1 MKRFTLL
8 ELLIVISVLG
18 ILMTILIPSLTT
30 AKKSAMMAVSIS
42 NLGQIYTASMGY
54 TTDNGGKLIRGIVPD
69 ENFANGT
76 SSELQYS
83 WDDCLMEGYLGSIPK
98 SERLGRYPKYDKLF
112 EVFKC
117 PFDNIDSIY
126 PASASSSAG
135 KERYRRTYALNAV
148 SFNGSPVLTGIGDSI
163 NSPDFK
169 ESMFMAQVDVA
180 GETIFMSE
188 LADYKN
194 QVGTGYRVATVKVNN
209 LDVVNTYEEVI
220 DGRTYKHGI
229 DHNHHN
235 NGFRKP
241 YLFVDGGVSVMSA
254 NSTLAN
260 DKHLWRSVKQ

>member
-8 ELLIVISVLG
+8 ELVVVIAVLG
-18 ILMTILIPSLTT
+18 ILMTILIPSLTN

-42 NLGQIYTASMGY
+42 NLGQIYKASIAY
-54 TTDNGGKLIRGIVPD
+54 TTDNGGKLIRAIVPD

-76 SSELQYS
+76 CAELQYS
-83 WDDCLMEGYLGSIPK
+83 WDDCLMSGYLGTISK
-98 SERLGRYPKYDKLF
+98 SERLGRYPKYNELF
-112 EVFKC
+112 EIFKC
-117 PFDNIDSIY
+117 PFDDIDSVY
-126 PASASSSAG
+126 PASAPSSEG
-135 KERYRRTYALNAV
+135 KERYRRTYAFNAV
-148 SFNGSPVLTGIGDSI
+148 SFNGDPVLTGLGDSL
-163 NSPDFK
+163 NSADFK

-209 LDVVNTYEEVI
+209 LSTVNTYEEVI
-220 DGRTYKHGI
+220 DGQTYKHGI
-229 DHNHHN
+229 DHNHHQ

-260 DKHLWRSVKQ
+260 DKHLWRPIKQ